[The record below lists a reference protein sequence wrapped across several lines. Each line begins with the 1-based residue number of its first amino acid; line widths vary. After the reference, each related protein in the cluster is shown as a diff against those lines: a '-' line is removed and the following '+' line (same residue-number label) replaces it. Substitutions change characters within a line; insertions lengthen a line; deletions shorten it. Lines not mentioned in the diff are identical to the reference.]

1 MKKGG
6 WAKVVN
12 LFCYSDS
19 ELNEVLIAFFH
30 VFVLPLTLVE
40 EFHNPS
46 VFLIFGG
53 ISAGA
58 FQLWSVVWNGSLKY
72 RLIAVQIA
80 TLIAMMTVINLF
92 MANLLY
98 GSRLGWVIIL
108 LFAIWNTI
116 RVFKEK
122 LERHG

>member
-1 MKKGG
+1 MKKRG

-12 LFCYSDS
+12 LFWYSDS
-19 ELNEVLIAFFH
+19 DLNEVLIAFFH

-53 ISAGA
+53 IGAGS

-108 LFAIWNTI
+108 LFATWNTI